1 MLNYCIESGGTM
13 SLYYIADLYKDVD
26 YKTLIEYMFEIS
38 DSFYLRVS
46 RSRIGDK
53 YNNGR
58 DDFLNIPKC
67 IISESSRSKYYA
79 DMHFLITPE
88 LKNMVLKYLNKDGL
102 CAFGF
107 YKDNLRILCV
117 EEASMT
123 YIVLKD
129 EMHFIKTN
137 LLNKGIKLDRFSSI
151 MEPWVINEKSY
162 EFYAKNPSKTKDIKY
177 LMG

>member
-1 MLNYCIESGGTM
+1 MN
-13 SLYYIADLYKDVD
+13 LYFIDNLYKDVD
-26 YKTLIEYMFEIS
+26 YRALIDVMFEEA

-53 YNNGR
+53 YNEGR
-58 DDFLNIPKC
+58 DDFLSLPKC

-88 LKNMVLKYLNKDGL
+88 LKDMVLKYLRSDGI

-107 YKDNLRILCV
+107 YKDNLRIFCT
-117 EEASMT
+117 EEASLT

-129 EMHFIKTN
+129 EMISIRTK
-137 LLNKGIKLDRFSSI
+137 LLNRGIKIDRFTSI
-151 MEPWVINEKSY
+151 MEPWVINEKGY
-162 EFYAKNPSKTKDIKY
+162 EYYAKNPSKVKDIKY

>member
-1 MLNYCIESGGTM
+1 M
-13 SLYYIADLYKDVD
+13 SLYYIDNFYKNID
-26 YKTLIEYMFEIS
+26 YKALIDVMFEEA

-46 RSRIGDK
+46 RSRIVDK

-58 DDFLNIPKC
+58 DDFLTLPKC

-88 LKNMVLKYLNKDGL
+88 LKEMVLKYLNPDGL

-107 YKDNLRILCV
+107 YKNNIRIFCL
-117 EEASMT
+117 EESSMT
-123 YIVLKD
+123 YVVLRD
-129 EMHFIKTN
+129 EMVSIKSK
-137 LLNKGIKLDRFSSI
+137 LLSKNVNIDKFSSI
-151 MEPWVINEKSY
+151 MEPWVINEKGY
-162 EFYAKNPSKTKDIKY
+162 EYYAKNPSKVKDIKF

>member
-1 MLNYCIESGGTM
+1 M
-13 SLYYIADLYKDVD
+13 SLYYIDNLYKDID
-26 YKTLIEYMFEIS
+26 YKALIDVMFEEA

-53 YNNGR
+53 YNEGR

-88 LKNMVLKYLNKDGL
+88 LKEMVLKYLKPDGI

-107 YKDNLRILCV
+107 YKDNIRIFCT

-129 EMHFIKTN
+129 EMVSIRTKLITKVIK
-137 LLNKGIKLDRFSSI
+137 IVRFTAI
-151 MEPWVINEKSY
+151 MEPWLINEKSY
-162 EFYAKNPSKTKDIKY
+162 EYYAKNPSKTKDIKF

>member
-1 MLNYCIESGGTM
+1 M
-13 SLYYIADLYKDVD
+13 SLYYIDNFYKDID
-26 YKTLIEYMFEIS
+26 YKALIDVMFEEA

-46 RSRIGDK
+46 RSRIVDK

-58 DDFLNIPKC
+58 DDFLSLPKC

-88 LKNMVLKYLNKDGL
+88 LKEMVLKYLNPDGL

-107 YKDNLRILCV
+107 YKNNIRIFCL
-117 EEASMT
+117 EESSMT
-123 YIVLKD
+123 YVVLRD
-129 EMHFIKTN
+129 EMVSIKSK
-137 LLNKGIKLDRFSSI
+137 LLSKNVNIDRFTSI
-151 MEPWVINEKSY
+151 MEPWVINEKGY
-162 EFYAKNPSKTKDIKY
+162 EYYAKNPSKVKDIKF